1 MSPSQS
7 GTGLNPT
14 SGTSSSDSGPSSH
27 PGNCSGRPRRSRPD
41 SGGSAPSRM
50 HPVRSISISSSTGI
64 RPPMSQNS
72 PSHTHGSATAPA
84 LQELPSS
91 TTAPRPIAI
100 DTLLYWDHTTDEP
113 ELTIPHPRIGERAF
127 VLRPLLELDPEL
139 HDPRTGRRIAELL
152 ETGELEEIRKSF
164 PGTEL

>member
-1 MSPSQS
+1 MTTAWLGL
-7 GTGLNPT
+7 GTNLGDRRTNLRRALDLI
-14 SGTSSSDSGPSSH
+14 GEIGVIEALSSVYESEPVGYRAQPDFWNLVLRLRTELTPWELLRATQEIETRL
-27 PGNCSGRPRRSRPD
+27 GR
-41 SGGSAPSRM
+41 
-50 HPVRSISISSSTGI
+50 VRSFE
-64 RPPMSQNS
+64 N
-72 PSHTHGSATAPA
+72 
-84 LQELPSS
+84 
-91 TTAPRPIAI
+91 APRTI
-100 DTLLYWDHTTDEP
+100 DIDILLYGDQTTDEP